1 MSRPLSFALLPLVLL
16 AACAPS
22 VAKDETTGRADTG
35 RRCVFID
42 SIQGYTVK
50 DDTLYLRAGRL
61 VYQLETA
68 GFCPGVDSGI
78 ALGFKPN
85 LGSGQVCVGDWI
97 DVVVPS
103 PSASAIPCR
112 AKVEK
117 IMTAEDIAA
126 LPKTLQP

>member
-1 MSRPLSFALLPLVLL
+1 MSRALSFALLPLVLL
-16 AACAPS
+16 AACAS
-22 VAKDETTGRADTG
+22 SGAKDNGARPADTA

-50 DDTLYLRAGRL
+50 DDTLYLRAGRH

-85 LGSGQVCVGDWI
+85 LGSGHVCVGDWI

-103 PSASAIPCR
+103 ASASAIPCR

-117 IMTAEDIAA
+117 IMTAEEIAA
-126 LPKTLQP
+126 LPKPLQP